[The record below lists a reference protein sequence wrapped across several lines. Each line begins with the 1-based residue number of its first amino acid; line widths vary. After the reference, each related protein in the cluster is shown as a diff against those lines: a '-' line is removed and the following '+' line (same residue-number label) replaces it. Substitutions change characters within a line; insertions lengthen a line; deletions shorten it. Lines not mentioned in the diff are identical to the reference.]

1 MPSDATPWIL
11 KLYMVSPLVR
21 LSQLLYLG
29 DEQVLG
35 LGAGETLQLSFCC
48 RQTCSSCTRQYE
60 CADVLDG
67 FWGPGNGCWRIHTSS
82 ETVPGQIF
90 TSINFRS
97 LGRFIQVAN
106 IVKIFT
112 PRQ

>member
-1 MPSDATPWIL
+1 MFLMAFGVQE
-11 KLYMVSPLVR
+11 MAV
-21 LSQLLYLG
+21 G
-29 DEQVLG
+29 
-35 LGAGETLQLSFCC
+35 
-48 RQTCSSCTRQYE
+48 
-60 CADVLDG
+60 
-67 FWGPGNGCWRIHTSS
+67 RIHTSS

-112 PRQ
+112 PRNKYVYGSPLLVNRMYTLNFKQQHLFPSDGDVISSAVTVLRVYALCGPHYRDIART